1 MSNRRVIV
9 ALFLILGCLAVPA
22 AGAQNMEAQMRT
34 LLQEHPEILIE
45 ALRKEKGQ
53 LLGILE
59 EAARERQQAEE
70 TRRIEEEMKNPLKPV
85 IEPGRLSLGKPDAP
99 VVIAEYSDFFC
110 HYCANGAVTMK
121 TLVDKYPGQ
130 VRVVFKHFANAPLSR
145 HAALVFEALGLQ
157 KPELAWAFHDAV
169 FADQEKMAQ
178 GGEAALR
185 ALAVT
190 LGADAARLDADMKR
204 PELDERIQKD
214 GDEAR
219 SFKFRG
225 TPTYV
230 VGGLSVRGAAPLP
243 VFEDA
248 VAKALEKGKDGAAAP
263 GTPQAVVA
271 DKDHAGKNLGKTE
284 CTDCREI
291 K

>member
-1 MSNRRVIV
+1 MEKTMVKRFAIAVLCLVLGLPAV
-9 ALFLILGCLAVPA
+9 AARA
-22 AGAQNMEAQMRT
+22 AQNMEAEVRAV
-34 LLQEHPEILIE
+34 LKEHPEILLE
-45 ALRKEKGQ
+45 ALAKEKGA

-59 EAARERQQAEE
+59 DAARERQQAEE

-85 IEPGRLSLGKPDAP
+85 IEPGRLALGKADAP
-99 VVIAEYSDFFC
+99 VVVVEYSDFFC
-110 HYCANGAVTMK
+110 HYCAAGAATMK
-121 TLVDKYPGQ
+121 ELLAKRPEVK
-130 VRVVFKHFANAPLSR
+130 VVFKHFANAPQSR
-145 HAALVFEALGLQ
+145 AAALTFEALGLQ

-169 FADQEKMAQ
+169 FANQEKMAE

-185 ALAVT
+185 ELAVS

-204 PELDERIQKD
+204 PELDERVKKD

-248 VAKALEKGKDGAAAP
+248 VGKALQKAKEGAAAP
-263 GTPQAVVA
+263 AGAQAKVA
-271 DKDHAGKNLGKTE
+271 TKDGK
-284 CTDCREI
+284 DCKDCLEI